1 MQPNTTPA
9 KTAEPTAALAW
20 AFGSRALVGLCV
32 LLTACSAPYRTAKI
46 VGGIGGLLAAAGG
59 TAWVVGERG
68 DSDSLILPGV
78 IATAIGAA
86 CLTTAAMLIA
96 VQSSCVLD
104 ADCTEG
110 YMCRELPAP
119 AGREPYSQCVP
130 R

>member
-1 MQPNTTPA
+1 MQLNMTTA
-9 KTAEPTAALAW
+9 KTAEPSASLAW
-20 AFGSRALVGLCV
+20 GFGIPALVGLCV

-59 TAWVVGERG
+59 TAWVVGEG
-68 DSDSLILPGV
+68 SDSDSVILPGV

-86 CLTTAAMLIA
+86 CLTTSAMLIA
-96 VQSSCVLD
+96 AQSSCVLD

-110 YMCRELPAP
+110 HMCRELPAP